1 MKFKIIIIGLL
12 CIQFNYV
19 VAQNNVTPSGFKVI
33 PLGVKGGLDESNL
46 SSYLV
51 TAAGTNDFICL
62 DAGTL
67 NAGLQ
72 QLAQKKLTAKASPE
86 EFQKKYIKA
95 YFISHG
101 HLDHLAG
108 LIMNAPNDIAK
119 PIYAFP
125 SVIDVLK
132 NNYFTWKS
140 WANFASEGD
149 KPILNKYS
157 YQTLEA
163 GKEIEIPNTN
173 LKVTTFSLSHVNP
186 YESSA
191 FLVRNN
197 NDYLLYLGD
206 TGADTVEK
214 SEKLSTLWKAMAPLV
229 MKKELKSIFIEVSF
243 DNSIPDK
250 SLFGHLTPK
259 LLMQELNKL
268 NNFSGGKLK
277 NVKIAVTHIKPCDHC
292 EENIKKQ
299 IAEANNLGLTIV
311 YPQQAVPMDI
321 K

>member
-1 MKFKIIIIGLL
+1 MKSIYILTGLL
-12 CIQFNYV
+12 CLQFSIV
-19 VAQNNVTPSGFKVI
+19 VAQDNSKLKGFKVI
-33 PLGVKGGLDESNL
+33 PLGVKGGLDEANL

-51 TAAGTNDFICL
+51 ATAGSNDFICM
-62 DAGTL
+62 DAGTI

-72 QLAQKKLTAKASPE
+72 QLALKNLTNKATAID
-86 EFQKKYIKA
+86 FQKKYIKA

-108 LIMNAPNDIAK
+108 LIINSPNDIAK

-125 SVIDVLK
+125 SVIEVLK
-132 NNYFTWKS
+132 QNYFTWKS

-149 KPILNKYS
+149 LPILNKYS
-157 YQTLEA
+157 YERLEA

-259 LLMQELNKL
+259 LLMVELNKL
-268 NNFSGGKLK
+268 NDFSGGKLK
-277 NVKIAVTHIKPCDHC
+277 NVKIAVTHIKPCENC
-292 EENIKKQ
+292 EPNIKKQ

>member
-1 MKFKIIIIGLL
+1 MKFKHICTIFLFL
-12 CIQFNYV
+12 QFGFV
-19 VAQNNVTPSGFKVI
+19 KAQDHGTDIGFKVI
-33 PLGVKGGLDESNL
+33 PLGVKGGLDEANL
-46 SSYLV
+46 SAYLIA
-51 TAAGTNDFICL
+51 AAGSNNFICL
-62 DAGTL
+62 DAGSIY
-67 NAGLQ
+67 AGLEKVI
-72 QLAQKKLTAKASPE
+72 LKHVTNAKSVD

-101 HLDHLAG
+101 HLDHLSG

-157 YQTLEA
+157 YERLEA
-163 GKEIEIPNTN
+163 GKEIEILNTN
-173 LKVTTFSLSHVNP
+173 LKVTPFSLSHVNP

-197 NDYLLYLGD
+197 KDYLLYLGD
-206 TGADTVEK
+206 TGADTVEN
-214 SEKLSTLWKAMAPLV
+214 SDKLFTLWKAITPLIIN
-229 MKKELKSIFIEVSF
+229 KQLKSIFIEVSF
-243 DNSIPDK
+243 DNSIPEK
-250 SLFGHLTPK
+250 ALFGHLTPK
-259 LLMQELNKL
+259 LLMMELQKL
-268 NNFSGGKLK
+268 NVLSGGFLK
-277 NVKIAVTHIKPCDHC
+277 NVQIAVTHIKPCENC
-292 EENIKKQ
+292 ELNIKKQ
-299 IAEANNLGLTIV
+299 ITEANNLGLRIV
-311 YPQQAVPMDI
+311 YPQQAVPMLI

>member
-1 MKFKIIIIGLL
+1 
-12 CIQFNYV
+12 
-19 VAQNNVTPSGFKVI
+19 
-33 PLGVKGGLDESNL
+33 
-46 SSYLV
+46 
-51 TAAGTNDFICL
+51 
-62 DAGTL
+62 
-67 NAGLQ
+67 
-72 QLAQKKLTAKASPE
+72 
-86 EFQKKYIKA
+86 
-95 YFISHG
+95 
-101 HLDHLAG
+101 
-108 LIMNAPNDIAK
+108 MNAPNDIAK

-163 GKEIEIPNTN
+163 GNEIEIPNTN
-173 LKVTTFSLSHVNP
+173 LKITTFSLSHVNP

-259 LLMQELNKL
+259 LLMVELNKL
-268 NNFSGGKLK
+268 NDFSGGKLK
-277 NVKIAVTHIKPCDHC
+277 NVKIAVTHIKPCENC
-292 EENIKKQ
+292 EPNIKKQ